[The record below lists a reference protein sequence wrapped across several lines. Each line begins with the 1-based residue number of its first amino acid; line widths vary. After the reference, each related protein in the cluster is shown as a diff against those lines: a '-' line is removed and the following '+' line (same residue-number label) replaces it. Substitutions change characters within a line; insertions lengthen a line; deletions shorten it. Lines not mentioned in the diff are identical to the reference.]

1 MWKIRFTHSSSARI
15 IALQSEIARGKS
27 KKYRKVVQSEATG
40 FINIYGLPT
49 KVQAIV
55 NKEKEGN

>member
-1 MWKIRFTHSSSARI
+1 MLFRSCKR
-15 IALQSEIARGKS
+15 EIQ
-27 KKYRKVVQSEATG
+27 KYRKVVQSEATG